1 VSDSQNPYK
10 APESTEPT
18 PAAAAVG
25 GVTPKTRELLGK
37 AAPWL
42 KFLTVINYIF
52 LGILVVF
59 GAIVVIGGLFSA
71 TLSQSLGGAGP
82 ILALVY
88 VALAVVLFIP
98 ARVLGKLA
106 KASKK
111 YKALGDAADLEAA
124 AGAIRFLAKYFG
136 IFTIVVLSLYVVV
149 LIGAAVFAA
158 TLFH

>member
-1 VSDSQNPYK
+1 MSDSINPYK
-10 APESTEPT
+10 APESTEPA

-42 KFLTVINYIF
+42 KFLTIINYIF

-59 GAIVVIGGLFSA
+59 GVIVAVSGSF
-71 TLSQSLGGAGP
+71 LGSFGENFGFAGP
-82 ILALVY
+82 IIALVY
-88 VALAVVLFIP
+88 VALAAVFFIP
-98 ARVLGKLA
+98 ARALGKLA

-124 AGAIRFLAKYFG
+124 AGAVRFLAKYFG
-136 IFTIVVLSLYVVV
+136 VFTIVILSVYAVILV
-149 LIGAAVFAA
+149 GAVVFAA
-158 TLFH
+158 ALTH